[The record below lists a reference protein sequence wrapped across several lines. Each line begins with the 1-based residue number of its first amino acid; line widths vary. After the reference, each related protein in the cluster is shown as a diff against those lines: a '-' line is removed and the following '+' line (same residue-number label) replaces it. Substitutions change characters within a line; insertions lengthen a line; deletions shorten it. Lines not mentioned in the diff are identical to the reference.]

1 MKLAEMRRM
10 LAERGIQLTK
20 SLGQNFLHEEK
31 VIAKIAA
38 AAELTKADKVLEVGP
53 GLGPLTELLVV
64 QAGEVL
70 AIEMD
75 ARLVELLR
83 RRFSRQPLTPAL
95 STVEC
100 LSPTTLTRPPATLSR
115 SGERGTPSDGERG
128 GGRAVE
134 GKVDAVGSDAAHLRG
149 EASPNAAN
157 LDFIHADALK
167 FIEKN
172 VRDWRGWKL
181 VANMPYSVASPILVE
196 LGLLEH
202 GPERMVVTLQLEVAK
217 RLKAKA
223 NEEDYG
229 LLTLL
234 VQLNYEPRTMFRI
247 SAGCFFPQPNVDS
260 ACLTLVR
267 RAKPLLTPPQTRAF
281 VRIVK
286 QAFSQR
292 RKMMAKLLRADWP
305 EQTVAKAMSE
315 LELSPQIRAEA
326 VTLVQFVELTKIMAA
341 DEMSQPGNS

>member
-10 LAERGIQLTK
+10 LSERGIQLTK

-31 VIAKIAA
+31 VVAKIAA
-38 AAELTKADKVLEVGP
+38 AGELTKADKVLEIGP
-53 GLGPLTELLVV
+53 GLGPLTELLVA

-75 ARLVELLR
+75 VRLVEFLR
-83 RRFSRQPLTPAL
+83 GRFPKQPLTP
-95 STVEC
+95 STE
-100 LSPTTLTRPPATLSR
+100 P
-115 SGERGTPSDGERG
+115 TPSPSKEGSQNPDVPSNEVPLLGGVRG
-128 GGRAVE
+128 GLSG
-134 GKVDAVGSDAAHLRG
+134 
-149 EASPNAAN
+149 NAAS
-157 LDFIHADALK
+157 LQLMHADALK
-167 FIEKN
+167 FLEREP
-172 VRDWRGWKL
+172 RDWRGWKL

-196 LGLLEH
+196 LALLEH

-217 RLKAKA
+217 RIKAQA

-234 VQLNYEPRTMFRI
+234 VGLNYEPRAMFRI

-267 RAKPLLTPPQTRAF
+267 RAKPLLTPEQTRSF

-305 EQTVAKAMSE
+305 EEKLTAAMNE
-315 LELSPQIRAEA
+315 LGLSLQIRAEA
-326 VTLVQFVELTKIMAA
+326 VTLQQFVELTKRL
-341 DEMSQPGNS
+341 SN